1 MLRRKMMPGWRM
13 GMVTAAILS
22 GGGGIALAQV
32 GGVNG
37 GLNSDN
43 GAMYGAAIN
52 RVNGINAN
60 GTPRQ
65 QDPGASMT
73 NGAGT
78 GAMTPNVTGA
88 TTGGAGN
95 IGLGVPKTIPPQ
107 VITHGTVTPNASSQ

>member
-1 MLRRKMMPGWRM
+1 MLRRKMMPAWRM
-13 GMVTAAILS
+13 GIFTAAMLCGAGS
-22 GGGGIALAQV
+22 SAFAQV

-43 GAMYGAAIN
+43 GAIYGGAIN
-52 RVNGINAN
+52 RVNGINPN

-107 VITHGTVTPNASSQ
+107 VITHGTVTPNATSQ

>member
-1 MLRRKMMPGWRM
+1 MPAWRM
-13 GMVTAAILS
+13 GFWTVALLCGT
-22 GGGGIALAQV
+22 GGLALAQV
-32 GGVNG
+32 GGVSG

-43 GAMYGAAIN
+43 GAMYGGAIN

-95 IGLGVPKTIPPQ
+95 IGLGVPKTIPPNI
-107 VITHGTVTPNASSQ
+107 ITHGTVTPDEPSQ

>member
-1 MLRRKMMPGWRM
+1 MPAWRI
-13 GMVTAAILS
+13 GLLTAALVCGA
-22 GGGGIALAQV
+22 GGMAWAQV

-43 GAMYGAAIN
+43 GAITGGDIN

-88 TTGGAGN
+88 TTGGAGMV
-95 IGLGVPKTIPPQ
+95 GSGVPKTIPPTA
-107 VITHGTVTPNASSQ
+107 ITHGTVTGSGPSQ

>member
-1 MLRRKMMPGWRM
+1 MPAWR
-13 GMVTAAILS
+13 TSLLTAILLCS
-22 GGGGIALAQV
+22 AGGIALAQV
-32 GGVNG
+32 GGVSG

-43 GAMYGAAIN
+43 GAISGGDIN
-52 RVNGINAN
+52 RVNGMNAN

-88 TTGGAGN
+88 TTGDAGGN
-95 IGLGVPKTIPPQ
+95 IGLGEPRTIAPT
-107 VITHGTVTPNASSQ
+107 VITHGTVTQGGSSQ

>member
-1 MLRRKMMPGWRM
+1 MPAWRV
-13 GMVTAAILS
+13 GMVAAVILC
-22 GGGGIALAQV
+22 GAGGIALAQV

-43 GAMYGAAIN
+43 GAIYGGAIN
-52 RVNGINAN
+52 RVNGINPN

-107 VITHGTVTPNASSQ
+107 IITHGTVTPDSGSQ

>member
-1 MLRRKMMPGWRM
+1 M
-13 GMVTAAILS
+13 GLLTAALLCGA
-22 GGGGIALAQV
+22 GGMAWAQV

-43 GAMYGAAIN
+43 GAITGGDIN
-52 RVNGINAN
+52 RVNGINPN

-95 IGLGVPKTIPPQ
+95 IGLGVPKTIPPTI
-107 VITHGTVTPNASSQ
+107 ITHGTVTGNGPSQ

>member
-1 MLRRKMMPGWRM
+1 M
-13 GMVTAAILS
+13 GLLTAALIC
-22 GGGGIALAQV
+22 GGGMAWAQV

-37 GLNSDN
+37 
-43 GAMYGAAIN
+43 
-52 RVNGINAN
+52 GINAN

-88 TTGGAGN
+88 TTGGAG
-95 IGLGVPKTIPPQ
+95 IVSSAVPKTIPPTA
-107 VITHGTVTPNASSQ
+107 ITHGTVTANGPSQ

>member
-1 MLRRKMMPGWRM
+1 MPAWR
-13 GMVTAAILS
+13 TSLL
-22 GGGGIALAQV
+22 ALALFCGANGVAMAQV

-43 GAMYGAAIN
+43 GAITGGDIN

-95 IGLGVPKTIPPQ
+95 IGLGVPKTIPPT
-107 VITHGTVTPNASSQ
+107 VITHGTVTPDGSSP

>member
-1 MLRRKMMPGWRM
+1 MPGWRM
-13 GMVTAAILS
+13 GMVTAAILW

-65 QDPGASMT
+65 QDPGASVT

>member
-1 MLRRKMMPGWRM
+1 MPAWR
-13 GMVTAAILS
+13 TSLIIAAIYCGAS
-22 GGGGIALAQV
+22 GAALAQV

-43 GAMYGAAIN
+43 GALSGGDIN

-95 IGLGVPKTIPPQ
+95 IGLGVPKTIPPT
-107 VITHGTVTPNASSQ
+107 VITHGTVTPDGSSP

>member
-1 MLRRKMMPGWRM
+1 MPSWRT
-13 GMVTAAILS
+13 GVFTAILVGATS
-22 GGGGIALAQV
+22 SMAWAQV
-32 GGVNG
+32 GGVSG

-43 GAMYGAAIN
+43 GAISAGNIN
-52 RVNGINAN
+52 RVFGMNAN

-88 TTGGAGN
+88 TTGDAGN
-95 IGLGVPKTIPPQ
+95 IGLGVPKTIPPT
-107 VITHGTVTPNASSQ
+107 VITHGTVTEGGSSQ

>member
-1 MLRRKMMPGWRM
+1 MPAWRV
-13 GMVTAAILS
+13 GIVTAAILC
-22 GGGGIALAQV
+22 GAGGIALAQV

-43 GAMYGAAIN
+43 GAMSGGAIN

-95 IGLGVPKTIPPQ
+95 IGLGVPKTIPPTI
-107 VITHGTVTPNASSQ
+107 ITHGTVTPNAASQ

>member
-1 MLRRKMMPGWRM
+1 MPVWRV
-13 GMVTAAILS
+13 GLWTAAFLYGA
-22 GGGGIALAQV
+22 GGLAFAQV
-32 GGVNG
+32 GGVSG

-43 GAMYGAAIN
+43 GAMSGGAIN
-52 RVNGINAN
+52 RVNGTNAN

-78 GAMTPNVTGA
+78 GAMTPNVTGGA

-95 IGLGVPKTIPPQ
+95 IGLGVPKTIPPTI
-107 VITHGTVTPNASSQ
+107 ITHGTVTPDGASQ